1 MNTYPK
7 GYGPDSAAYATD
19 GPREQVL
26 AELRRIMQ
34 ACAAHG
40 TIEAEALAH
49 EASVYLAWLANH
61 HSCRYMPQD
70 WEPEAYANDFDPT

>member
-1 MNTYPK
+1 MNAYPE

-26 AELRRIMQ
+26 AELRRIVH
-34 ACAAHG
+34 AFAAYG

-49 EASVYLAWLANH
+49 EASVYLEWLANH
-61 HSCRYMPQD
+61 QSCRHMPQD
-70 WEPEAYANDFDPT
+70 WEPGDANDPA